1 MSHRRLRAIA
11 PLSAILVLVACGD
24 PVTVPRFELHDK
36 LAAGQTLSLRNLRG
50 NITVERATEGQL
62 AVIAQGVS
70 DGSRPERVHIVSNAV
85 GDGIAV
91 CAIWGRDN
99 RCESGD
105 YSPSGSGFWGKFGFR
120 SGVDV
125 NFTVQLPPGVKLDI
139 RDVNGNVKVVGAT
152 TDVLVHSVN
161 GWITARTDGG
171 ALELKTV
178 NGAVTGEIAS
188 APTRLVA
195 ESINGRVDVTG
206 PADLAGDLEMS
217 AINGG
222 VSSEFAITTTG
233 NLNRRR
239 LAGHI
244 GTGGGLLKL
253 KSVNG
258 GVALHKRA

>member
-1 MSHRRLRAIA
+1 MSHRRLRAFV

-24 PVTVPRFELHDK
+24 AVTVPHFELHDK

-50 NITVERATEGQL
+50 NITVERAAEGQL
-62 AVIAQGVS
+62 AVIAQGVTE
-70 DGSRPERVHIVSNAV
+70 GSRPERVHIVSNAV
-85 GDGIAV
+85 SDGLAV
-91 CAIWGRDN
+91 CAIWGRDS

-120 SGVDV
+120 SGVNV

-178 NGAVTGEIAS
+178 NGSVTGDIAS

-217 AINGG
+217 AVNGG

-239 LAGHI
+239 LSGHI

-258 GVALHKRA
+258 GVALRKRA

>member
-1 MSHRRLRAIA
+1 MPYRRLRATL
-11 PLSAILVLVACGD
+11 PLSAIVVLVACGD
-24 PVTVPRFELHDK
+24 STPLPHFELHDT
-36 LAAGQTLSLRNLRG
+36 LAAGQTLSLRNVRG
-50 NITVERATEGQL
+50 NITVEPSTNGQF

-70 DGSRPERVHIVSNAV
+70 EGSRPERVHVVSNAV
-85 GDGIAV
+85 SDGVAV

-105 YSPSGSGFWGKFGFR
+105 FSPSSGGFWNKFGFR

-125 NFTVQLPPGVKLDI
+125 NFTVKVPAGVKLDI
-139 RDVNGNVKVVGAT
+139 RDINGNVKVMGAT
-152 TDVLVHSVN
+152 TDVLVHAVN

-178 NGAVTGEIAS
+178 NGSVTGEIAS
-188 APTRLVA
+188 VPSRLLA

-206 PADLAGDLEMS
+206 PADLAGDVEMS
-217 AINGG
+217 AVNGG